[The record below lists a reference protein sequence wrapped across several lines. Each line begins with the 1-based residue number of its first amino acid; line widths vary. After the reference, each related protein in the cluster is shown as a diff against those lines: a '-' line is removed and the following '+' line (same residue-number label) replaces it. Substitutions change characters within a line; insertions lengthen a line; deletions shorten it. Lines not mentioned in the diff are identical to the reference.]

1 MAEDLSAIRQTPHAL
16 RRFRE
21 RFSERYGYEPL
32 HPEQCLA
39 WSLSQVVEVVGRPQF
54 VIARSK
60 RQWARSMVRFY
71 LNHIWCFVVNYE
83 RTKLITVFAKPPRKN
98 RPVKKDRRNKKQCHW
113 N

>member
-16 RRFRE
+16 KRFRE

-39 WSLSQVVEVVGRPQF
+39 WSLASVVEVAGRPQF

-60 RQWARSMVRFY
+60 QRRTRSRVRFY
-71 LNHIWCFVVNYE
+71 LNHI
-83 RTKLITVFAKPPRKN
+83 
-98 RPVKKDRRNKKQCHW
+98 
-113 N
+113 